1 MGIKAIAISMV
12 VVMAIVFLLYK
23 PLRKKEQARTKLE
36 VDYFE
41 AIRNKAKNVK
51 EIGVLYYRNL
61 GLNEESALIE
71 IEKDL
76 KA

>member
-12 VVMAIVFLLYK
+12 VVMALVFILYR
-23 PLRKKEQARTKLE
+23 PLRKKEKIRTKLE

-41 AIRNKAKNVK
+41 ALKKKAQDVR
-51 EIGVLYYRNL
+51 EIGIPYYKNL
-61 GLNEESALIE
+61 GLDEESALVE

-76 KA
+76 EA